1 MERAQS
7 GKLCIP
13 FKPPL
18 LWLATTKPHNF
29 SPLSPPDKLLN
40 VLLDLT
46 NALVSFRQILFLSL
60 THGLWLISTPAASFV
75 WWCFLARKQWVQQ
88 VKFSQI
94 LSGGVFLLGSSA
106 GKVHPNAKSRIQ
118 NMARQTSAC
127 LTRTETRVIKCYT
140 CLPRLEWYFVQVWKL
155 ASQVSEGLTIRHQ
168 SNPMKKEAQTSV
180 VQTSATCVLSSE

>member
-1 MERAQS
+1 MNYPPLRNAKDVSCKSFQWNLPKTKVERAQS

-29 SPLSPPDKLLN
+29 SPLSPHSDKLLT

-75 WWCFLARKQWVQQ
+75 WWCFLARKHWVQ
-88 VKFSQI
+88 VKFNQMPSQ
-94 LSGGVFLLGSSA
+94 G
-106 GKVHPNAKSRIQ
+106 SRIWRVRHQ
-118 NMARQTSAC
+118 PANENWDTSN
-127 LTRTETRVIKCYT
+127 IKCYT
-140 CLPRLEWYFVQVWKL
+140 CLPRVE
-155 ASQVSEGLTIRHQ
+155 
-168 SNPMKKEAQTSV
+168 
-180 VQTSATCVLSSE
+180 